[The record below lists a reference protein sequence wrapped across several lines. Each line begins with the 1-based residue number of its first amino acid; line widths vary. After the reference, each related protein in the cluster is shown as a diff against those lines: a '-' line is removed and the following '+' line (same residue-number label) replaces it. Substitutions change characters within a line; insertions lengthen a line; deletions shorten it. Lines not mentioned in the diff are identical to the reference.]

1 MEHCCGRA
9 LHGCHNQLSCVQ
21 FQAIA
26 FFLSC
31 FLLFIVFENDY
42 LWFDYHFI
50 CSCTLLYSCR
60 IFRSMFYE
68 ANQSTK
74 NSSGLRRNKTV
85 LASKPPTPITP
96 RRLSSTPTGPQKKGL
111 KLRKGSILDI
121 SAPEGTPVKKEKQ
134 ISESVS

>member
-1 MEHCCGRA
+1 
-9 LHGCHNQLSCVQ
+9 
-21 FQAIA
+21 
-26 FFLSC
+26 
-31 FLLFIVFENDY
+31 
-42 LWFDYHFI
+42 
-50 CSCTLLYSCR
+50 
-60 IFRSMFYE
+60 MFYE